1 MLDQLKQGVLAEIL
15 GEMLLRKYYPLIH
28 YPTWDSGKNIF
39 RHVGGAEFWAKSL
52 FSFFSSLLFFFFFP
66 LRLVFLVIVFCF
78 VSLYSVS
85 FFTFIYFLP
94 YCLISLSS
102 YFLPF
107 PRSAP
112 RGLAIHVFLIID
124 LNLIG

>member
-1 MLDQLKQGVLAEIL
+1 MHD
-15 GEMLLRKYYPLIH
+15 
-28 YPTWDSGKNIF
+28 PTWRSGKNIS
-39 RHVGGAEFWAKSL
+39 RHVGSAEFRAKSL
-52 FSFFSSLLFFFFFP
+52 FFLLLLFFFCF
-66 LRLVFLVIVFCF
+66 RLVFLVLLVFF

-112 RGLAIHVFLIID
+112 RGLAIHVFLVID
-124 LNLIG
+124 LNVIG